1 MARPGG
7 GLRWAVAA
15 GLFFVSACTDL
26 PPTATENPL
35 TVPEKR
41 NDIVS
46 VCYAPGDH
54 HHADVRAVA
63 LQPCGPDTV
72 AVTPWRIDKY
82 LNECPVLRKTR
93 VSFLCVKAER

>member
-7 GLRWAVAA
+7 GRWWVAAA
-15 GLFFVSACTDL
+15 GLVLASACTDL
-26 PPTATENPL
+26 PPTKTENPL
-35 TVPEKR
+35 TVSEERK
-41 NDIVS
+41 DIVS

-54 HHADVRAVA
+54 SRADVRAVA
-63 LQPCGPDTV
+63 LQACGRDTV

-82 LNECPVLRKTR
+82 LNECPVLKKTR